1 MPSLSSR
8 TAAFTDSVIRRM
20 TRINNTEPGSINLS
34 QGFPD
39 WNPPAA
45 VMDRLAQVAHTGPH
59 QYSTTWG
66 AQNIR
71 EAIADKYTPTLGH
84 EIDPDTQ
91 ICVTCGGTEAM
102 MAAVMTVCDP
112 GDTVIV
118 FSPFY
123 ENYGAD
129 ALLSGAR
136 AIYVPLHPPS
146 FTFDPDELERAFAT
160 GARAIIVCDP
170 SNPTGRVFSRD
181 ELSLIADLATRHDA
195 FVITDEVYE
204 HIIYDDAEHIPVAS
218 LPGMAERTICC
229 NSLSKTY
236 SMTGW
241 RLGFLIGPARVIEGA
256 RKVHDFLTVGAA
268 APLQEAAVVAL
279 RQGPEYYA
287 WLRGE
292 YTRKREILCAGLEA
306 AGLDHHR
313 PEGTYFVMVDV
324 ARLLRS
330 PRLAG
335 MSDLELCTWMIH
347 EIGVAAVPGSSFFH
361 EPVSTWIRLHFAR
374 SDGPLVEA
382 GRRLGRLAQYL

>member
-8 TAAFTDSVIRRM
+8 VGAFTDSVIRRM
-20 TRINNTEPGSINLS
+20 TRINDSVPGSINLS

-39 WNPPAA
+39 WRPPPA
-45 VMDRLAQVAHTGPH
+45 VMDRLAQVAHEGPH

-71 EAIADKYTPTLGH
+71 EAIADKYGPGLGRRV
-84 EIDPDTQ
+84 DPDSQ

-112 GDTVIV
+112 GDRVIV

-136 AIYVPLHPPS
+136 AVFVPLRPPS
-146 FTFDPDELERAFAT
+146 FTFDPGELERAFAA
-160 GARAIIVCDP
+160 GARAIIVCNP
-170 SNPTGRVFSRD
+170 SNPTGRVLGRD
-181 ELSLIADLATRHDA
+181 ELATIADLARRYDA

-204 HIIYDDAEHIPVAS
+204 HIVFDDNEHVTMAS
-218 LPGMAERTICC
+218 LPGMAGRTICC

-241 RLGFLIGPARVIEGA
+241 RLGFLIGPAEVIEGA

-268 APLQEAAVVAL
+268 APLQEAAVVGL
-279 RQGPEYYA
+279 RQGPEYYT
-287 WLRGE
+287 WLRDE
-292 YTRKREILCAGLEA
+292 YTRKRGILCAGLDA
-306 AGLDHHR
+306 AALDYNR
-313 PEGTYFVMVDV
+313 PQGTYFVMVDI
-324 ARLLRS
+324 ARLLQD
-330 PRLAG
+330 PRFAG
-335 MSDLELCTWMIH
+335 MTDLDFCTWMIH

-361 EPVSTWIRLHFAR
+361 DPVNNWVRLHFAR
-374 SDGPLVEA
+374 ADEVLAEA
-382 GRRLGRLAQYL
+382 GRRLAGLAEYG